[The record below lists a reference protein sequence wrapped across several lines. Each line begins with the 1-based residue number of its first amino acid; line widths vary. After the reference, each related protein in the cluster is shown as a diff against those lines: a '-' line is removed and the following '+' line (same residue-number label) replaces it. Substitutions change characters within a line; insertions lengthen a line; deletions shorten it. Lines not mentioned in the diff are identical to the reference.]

1 MSAILLNMSN
11 KKQRVDT
18 LYSRLGG
25 KVPKCV
31 ISKIFTLSNVIE
43 KWDERMSGDSNGF
56 CSVYVDEGDSPS
68 QWAVEVTQY
77 HSGGKSERRI
87 RNSGFSA
94 ENEAKKLAEKY
105 GFSVRFGDNLA
116 DNGVEITI

>member
-11 KKQRVDT
+11 KKQKVDN
-18 LYSRLGG
+18 LHSKLNG
-25 KVPKCV
+25 KVPKHV

-43 KWDERMSGDSNGF
+43 KWDERLSGDSNYF
-56 CSVYVDEGDSPS
+56 CSTYIDEGDTPS
-68 QWAVEVTQY
+68 KWAVEVTQY
-77 HSGGKSERRI
+77 HSGGKSERRV

-94 ENEAKKLAEKY
+94 ENEAKELAEKY
-105 GFSVRFGDNLA
+105 GFNVRFGDNLA